1 MSILSRFTDIMKA
14 NVGDR
19 LKKSS
24 DPLKAVNDILAQL
37 NRDLGSVKAEA
48 EAVLAG
54 EERARRALDE
64 CRSEIGKLQRYAEK
78 AVSSGEDETALRM
91 LERKEKQVKEQ
102 NVRQAA
108 YKQAAADA
116 DKLRRLA
123 DKLAADV
130 QELSARR
137 DALAAAHGRSGAEEQ
152 KDKANMAL
160 FEAEALAELKAL
172 RLGVSGDS
180 LDAEIA
186 ALEQS
191 GKDGGEAGAPAAE
204 DPRKELEH
212 LKANLNRNQSN
223 S

>member
-1 MSILSRFTDIMKA
+1 
-14 NVGDR
+14 
-19 LKKSS
+19 
-24 DPLKAVNDILAQL
+24 
-37 NRDLGSVKAEA
+37 
-48 EAVLAG
+48 
-54 EERARRALDE
+54 
-64 CRSEIGKLQRYAEK
+64 
-78 AVSSGEDETALRM
+78 M

-204 DPRKELEH
+204 DPRKELER